1 MSIFDNRSD
10 QVVRLVHKAA
20 ITTDTTTFSDGVD
33 TADFE
38 GGVMF
43 SLTIPAWTD
52 GTYVMTLQDS
62 PDDSVWTALDSDK
75 VIGPA
80 VSLGAA
86 TSASG
91 GLASTLGAFSHERH
105 VRAAIVSTI
114 TTSGA
119 TLNIVSI
126 ASGEYLPAA
135 AQT

>member
-10 QVVRLVHKAA
+10 QVVKLVHAAA
-20 ITTDTTTFSDGVD
+20 ITTDTTTNSDGVD

-38 GGVMF
+38 GGIMF
-43 SLTIPAWTD
+43 ALTINAYTD

-80 VSLGAA
+80 VSLAAA

-91 GLASTLGAFSHERH
+91 GLASTLGAFSHERY
-105 VRAAIVSTI
+105 VRASIVSTS

-119 TLNIVSI
+119 TPSIVSI

-135 AQT
+135 AQS